1 MPISQQPHKLFQNL
15 SSDELRHI
23 AQASADIS
31 FVLDDSGSI
40 QDIYSLNQSLIKHIP
55 DDLIGKKWLDVVE
68 VDSRKKV
75 QYLLDDAN
83 LNNVSKFRQI
93 NLSSNEKNISLPIMC
108 ASIKAVSNQKIIVIG
123 RNIAEVAQ
131 LQQDLVAAQ
140 KKISQNYLQIN
151 QLEERFRSIFEIGT
165 ESIIILQADSGYPI
179 IEMNGNAIKRL
190 LIAKNQYIGKSFL
203 SLLPAD
209 ELSKVTSFFQE
220 MLETGESRDLDVSFV
235 GDKKIRI
242 SASSF
247 TNSGKP
253 HLLLNLKPLDLA
265 QSVDL
270 LESDSL
276 TVKAIENNAYG
287 FVVCTPQGLILKANK
302 TFIKLSNAKGEQELI
317 GTPIQNYLGSE
328 TADFDRMMQS
338 LKGKASAQ
346 SCVSSISNNS
356 SGIKLVDISAVS
368 VAHPRACV
376 GMIFRQIDSRQNKD
390 KRIDKKLVRS
400 SEELSMLV
408 GKVPLKDILT
418 ETTDL
423 IEELCIKA
431 ALDLSN
437 DNRVSASE
445 ILGLSRQSLYIKL
458 RKYGLVDSDIKT
470 ID

>member
-1 MPISQQPHKLFQNL
+1 MTTSPQPHNLYQNL
-15 SSDELRHI
+15 SSDELSHI

-40 QDIYSLNQSLIKHIP
+40 QDVYSHKQSLIKRIP
-55 DDLIGKKWLDVVE
+55 DDLIGKKWLEVVE
-68 VDSRKKV
+68 PDSKKKV

-83 LNNVSKFRQI
+83 RDSISKFRQI
-93 NLSSNEKNISLPIMC
+93 NLSSNSKDTSLPIMC
-108 ASIKAVSNQKIIVIG
+108 ASIKVPSNQKIIVIG
-123 RNIAEVAQ
+123 RDLAEISQ
-131 LQQDLVAAQ
+131 LQQDLVSAQ
-140 KKISQNYLQIN
+140 KKISQDHLKIN

-165 ESIIILQADSGYPI
+165 ESIMILQADDGYPI
-179 IEMNGNAIKRL
+179 VEMNGNAIKQL
-190 LIAKNQYIGKSFL
+190 LIAKNHYIGKSFL

-209 ELSKVTSFFQE
+209 ELSKVSRFFQE
-220 MLETGESRDLDVSFV
+220 MQEIGESRDLNTSFV

-247 TNSGKP
+247 ISSGKP
-253 HLLLNLKPLDLA
+253 HLLLNLKPLDPNQA
-265 QSVDL
+265 DSI

-276 TVKAIENNAYG
+276 TVKAIENNPYG
-287 FVVCTPQGLILKANK
+287 FVVCTPEGLILKANK
-302 TFIKLSNAKGEQELI
+302 AFIKLSNAKGEQELI
-317 GTPIQNYLGSE
+317 GSSIKSYLGSE
-328 TADFDRMMQS
+328 TLDFDRMMQS

-346 SCVSSISNNS
+346 SCISSISSNS
-356 SGIKLVDISAVS
+356 GSFKLVDISAVS
-368 VAHPRACV
+368 VAYPRACI
-376 GMIFRQIDSRQNKD
+376 GMIFRQMDSRENKG

-458 RKYGLVDSDIKT
+458 RKYGLVDSDIKA